1 MHNEHGHKPKKDVK
15 ILINSREAIVPHEKL
30 SFERI
35 IELAFGSYK
44 ETDDI
49 AYTVSY
55 SKGEDKKPK
64 GVLVKGKSVM
74 PREGMIINVSKTNR
88 S

>member
-1 MHNEHGHKPKKDVK
+1 MYKKHDPKPKKDVR
-15 ILINSREAIVPHEKL
+15 ILINAREVVVPHEKL

-35 IELAFGSYK
+35 VELAFGSYEK
-44 ETDDI
+44 ADSI

-64 GVLVKGKSVM
+64 GVLVKGQSVM
-74 PREGMIINVSKTNR
+74 PKEGMIINVSKTNR

>member
-1 MHNEHGHKPKKDVK
+1 MCQEHDPKPKKDVRV
-15 ILINSREAIVPHEKL
+15 LINAREVVVPHEKL

-35 IELAFGSYK
+35 VELAFGSY
-44 ETDDI
+44 EEADGI

-55 SKGEDKKPK
+55 SQGEDKQPK
-64 GVLVKGKSVM
+64 GVLIKGRFVM
-74 PREGMIINVSKTNR
+74 PKEGMIINVSKTNR